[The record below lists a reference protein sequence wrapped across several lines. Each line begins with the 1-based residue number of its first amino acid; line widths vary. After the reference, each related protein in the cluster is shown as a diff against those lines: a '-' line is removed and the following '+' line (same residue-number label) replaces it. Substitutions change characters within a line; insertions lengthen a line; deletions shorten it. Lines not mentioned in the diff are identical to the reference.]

1 MNKAIIADRISLSY
15 DKRRILKELS
25 FSVNKGEFFVI
36 LGPNGSGKTTL
47 LKCILGT
54 LKLQGGT
61 IRVLNKPLRSYS
73 RKELARLVAMVPQE
87 IPTDCP
93 FSVAEIV
100 LTGRSPHLNLMG
112 FEGERDLEIARQAM
126 EFTAIS
132 HLANRKLV
140 QLSSGERQRVIISRA
155 ICQEPRIIL
164 LDEPTASLD
173 LAYQLNIMD
182 LMEKL
187 KEDKGMTVIMV
198 SHDIN
203 LGAMYCDRLLLMKH
217 GEAIS
222 LGLPSEVLTFEKL
235 EKAYGCVLLVDKHPA
250 GNIPR
255 VTLVPEKFTHNIE

>member
-1 MNKAIIADRISLSY
+1 MSKAIVVNKISLSY
-15 DKRRILKELS
+15 DKRKVLKELS
-25 FSVNKGEFFVI
+25 FSVNKGEFFII

-47 LKCILGT
+47 LKCILGI
-54 LKLQGGT
+54 LKPQDGNLK
-61 IRVLNKPLRSYS
+61 ILDKSLHSYS
-73 RKELARLVAMVPQE
+73 RKELARTVAMVPQE

-93 FSVAEIV
+93 FTVKEIV
-100 LTGRSPHLNLMG
+100 LTGRSPHLNLIG
-112 FEGERDLEIARQAM
+112 FEGENDLEIARQAM
-126 EFTAIS
+126 AFTGIS
-132 HLANRKLV
+132 HLAHRKLV
-140 QLSSGERQRVIISRA
+140 ELSAGERQRVIISRA

-187 KEDKGMTVIMV
+187 KEDKSMTVIMV

-217 GEAIS
+217 GETIS

-250 GNIPR
+250 GDIPR
-255 VTLVPEKFTHNIE
+255 VTLVPEKLIHNTK